1 MSARL
6 AELLNVWDNPV
17 FQRFRRSRLRARK
30 AVFWYLLT
38 LIVTTFVV
46 MLGYILRTNAGI
58 PERDAA
64 RALWLPVLI
73 IQGLI
78 LMLRGTG
85 TVSATLI
92 QDRLEQTLDYQRL
105 TPVTPLRN
113 LIGYVFGLPVLEYT
127 MFALTLPHLAFVVIV
142 GEVPLVTL
150 GAVYL
155 SFLTCV
161 VLYHV
166 TAISVGMVMQRW
178 ILGYLVGVLTV
189 AFVNV
194 VLPLIV
200 SQFGLK
206 FLQYLSVWPVI
217 SQKLLP
223 LLLTT
228 AQLSAVSN
236 PFLSMADTV
245 PFYAWTLSPFVFT
258 LLLQG
263 ALILTFAVI
272 ALRRW
277 KVSGRHALGKPFAL
291 AFLVGFIVLLLGN
304 VWPALTRQYMPFALF
319 GVTDLDQLGPVI
331 AIGLPLVY
339 CLIIWLLA
347 FVLLAAVTP
356 THHACLRGLR
366 RAVKLG
372 RSGTRPWEDDAA
384 NPPFAAALTLLALT
398 GFAVL
403 MQVAT
408 ASGFIDFLHAAG
420 FSTWRLPVVFTLV
433 LVYTAM
439 LLQGIELRPT
449 VMAILLVWLLPI
461 LVAILTGAAV
471 QDTGTLQAVIASLSP
486 LALLVMAGLLP
497 LQYVAGPE
505 ITIDGSDAL
514 LTGVTTGLAFLTLQ
528 IGWLAWRWHR
538 LATEL
543 RGVATRGSRESPVGA
558 AVSPA

>member
-1 MSARL
+1 MSAGVAR
-6 AELLNVWDNPV
+6 LLNIWDNPV

-105 TPVTPLRN
+105 TPVTPLNN
-113 LIGYVFGLPVLEYT
+113 LIGYLFGLPVLEYA
-127 MFALTLPHLAFVVIV
+127 MFALTLPHLAFIVIV
-142 GEVPLVTL
+142 GEIPLLTL
-150 GAVYL
+150 AAVYL
-155 SFLTCV
+155 AFLTCV
-161 VLYHV
+161 ALYHV

-223 LLLTT
+223 LLLTS
-228 AQLSAVSN
+228 AQLSAVGN
-236 PFLSMADTV
+236 PFLNMADSV

-277 KVSGRHALGKPFAL
+277 KVTGRHALGKPFAL
-291 AFLVGFIVLLLGN
+291 AFLGGFVILLLGN

-319 GVTDLDQLGPVI
+319 GVTDFAQLGPVI

-347 FVLLAAVTP
+347 FVLLSAVTP

-366 RAVKLG
+366 RAVKHG
-372 RSGTRPWEDDAA
+372 RSGARPWQDDAA
-384 NPPFAAALTLLALT
+384 NPPFAVALTIIALA
-398 GFAVL
+398 GFTVL
-403 MQVAT
+403 VQVAS
-408 ASGFIDFLHAAG
+408 ASGFFDFLHTAG
-420 FSTWRLPVVFTLV
+420 FSAWRLPVVFALV

-439 LLQGIELRPT
+439 LLQAIELRPT

-461 LVAILTGAAV
+461 LVAILTGAAL
-471 QDTGTLQAVIASLSP
+471 QDAGTLQAVIASLSP
-486 LALLVMAGLLP
+486 LALLLMAGLLP
-497 LQYVAGPE
+497 LQYVTGPQVA
-505 ITIDGSDAL
+505 IDGSSAL
-514 LTGVTTGLAFLTLQ
+514 LTGVNTGLAFLMLQ

-543 RGVATRGSRESPVGA
+543 RAVATSGRQETPVGA
-558 AVSPA
+558 VLPAA